1 MVTVVILVSTVHNQW
16 SKSNHSGLLYSYDSP
31 MRDNSEVGTGI
42 TVSGIGTGDY
52 FTVFNS
58 SIEPTVTIDS
68 ERSDTF
74 DWNYYRIH

>member
-1 MVTVVILVSTVHNQW
+1 MKATVVILVSLLVCCPQ
-16 SKSNHSGLLYSYDSP
+16 SVVKIKSFWTFYSNDSP

-68 ERSDTF
+68 GKVTMP
-74 DWNYYRIH
+74 